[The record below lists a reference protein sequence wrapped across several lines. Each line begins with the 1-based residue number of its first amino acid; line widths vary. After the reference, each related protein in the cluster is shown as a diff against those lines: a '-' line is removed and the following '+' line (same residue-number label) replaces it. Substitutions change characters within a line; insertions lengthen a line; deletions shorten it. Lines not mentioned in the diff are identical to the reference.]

1 MVEIS
6 NVKVYDLEE
15 SIVACRNA
23 MRLEPSKIF
32 ELTPQDS
39 SDATD
44 VLSYYAN
51 RREDWEKS
59 LERAKKLFR
68 ELGSILVIGIVY
80 AIWFSF
86 TGIGIPCP
94 IRLVTGYRC
103 PGCGITHCA
112 VNLLHGRVRE
122 AYEANQFVF
131 ILAPFGLVYGLWK
144 AIRYIRVGNEE
155 ISIPETIVFG
165 ILFVLAI
172 VFAFY
177 RNIYLI

>member
-1 MVEIS
+1 MTKKCGPKGLHKENCSSRKLRFLLLVCLFGI
-6 NVKVYDLEE
+6 
-15 SIVACRNA
+15 ACLIWL
-23 MRLEPSKIF
+23 RLGGPSVPCMF
-32 ELTPQDS
+32 HELTG
-39 SDATD
+39 
-44 VLSYYAN
+44 
-51 RREDWEKS
+51 
-59 LERAKKLFR
+59 LE
-68 ELGSILVIGIVY
+68 
-80 AIWFSF
+80 
-86 TGIGIPCP
+86 
-94 IRLVTGYRC
+94 C